1 GKGFYL
7 KTYFLV
13 WCIRLSLWLVP
24 LRSLLMLIEKFWAP
38 DGLTAR
44 RWPVPQQIGVVVE
57 DASRHVFKATCLT
70 QALSALI
77 LLRRY
82 GHPAT
87 LKIGVA
93 LNEAKQFE
101 AHAWVVSQDIIVVG
115 GTVSEIRRFTPLPDI
130 NEKLI
135 K

>member
-1 GKGFYL
+1 MIN
-7 KTYFLV
+7 V
-13 WCIRLSLWLVP
+13 
-24 LRSLLMLIEKFWAP
+24 
-38 DGLTAR
+38 
-44 RWPVPQQIGVVVE
+44 
-57 DASRHVFKATCLT
+57 SRYVFRATCLT

-93 LNEAKQFE
+93 LHEAKQFE
-101 AHAWVVSQDIIVVG
+101 AHAWVESQGLIVVG
-115 GTVSEIRRFTPLPDI
+115 GTTSELSRFTPLPDI
-130 NEKLI
+130 DEKLI